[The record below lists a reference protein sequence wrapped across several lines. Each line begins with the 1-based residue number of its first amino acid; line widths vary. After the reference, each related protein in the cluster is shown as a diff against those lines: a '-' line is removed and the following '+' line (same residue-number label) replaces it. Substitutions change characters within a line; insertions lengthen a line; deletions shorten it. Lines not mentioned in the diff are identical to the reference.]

1 MYIISLINFH
11 LYYIY
16 NHVNQYLI
24 YNKLNNEFCIT
35 DEKNFHPEIWKI
47 LELHNNNHTND
58 NF

>member
-35 DEKNFHPEIWKI
+35 DEKNFHPEI
-47 LELHNNNHTND
+47 
-58 NF
+58 